1 MEAHDDRFA
10 HNGRTGESHGPHG
23 TARGGN
29 AAGRSALR
37 LASSRSARASAE
49 AAPSMHPAPSRGPK
63 RGRDGGTNPNR
74 PPRPQHRPVDASPSG
89 RVVRRGQAESAQ
101 PHLNNTFRSGSAAA
115 GGNTLRSAHSTDG
128 LRRPQAR
135 RRPDSVIGLPLR
147 HSRDGRGHGRPHPHG
162 HVRSRFAARPARRIP
177 LPLRILF
184 SVLLIGAISSL
195 LGHTNAGVD
204 PATEAACLEVAP
216 LNQAELTLSTPI
228 AAWKKR
234 TFPHLYQ
241 TDPAWAS
248 KPYGGGTVALNAC
261 GPTVMS
267 MLYVYYTGHTDM
279 DPGAMAAWADERTFA
294 PTGATEWAFFT
305 DGAERLGLTS
315 KMVNPDRPAIA
326 AELRAGNPVVCVVG
340 PGDFTNL
347 GHYILLTGID
357 EAGTVSICD
366 PNSPRTSARRWDLTR
381 VLHQTEV
388 AWVFRA

>member
-1 MEAHDDRFA
+1 METHDDRLA
-10 HNGRTGESHGPHG
+10 RNGRTGEPHGPRG
-23 TARGGN
+23 TARDGN

-37 LASSRSARASAE
+37 LASSRSAHASAE
-49 AAPSMHPAPSRGPK
+49 AAPSMRPAPSRGPK
-63 RGRDGGTNPNR
+63 RGRGGDTNPSR
-74 PPRPQHRPVDASPSG
+74 PPRPQRRPVDAPPSARG
-89 RVVRRGQAESAQ
+89 GRRGQAEGAQ

-115 GGNTLRSAHSTDG
+115 GGNTLRSAHSADG

-135 RRPDSVIGLPLR
+135 RRPGSVIGLPLR
-147 HSRDGRGHGRPHPHG
+147 HSRDGRGYGRLHHHGRT
-162 HVRSRFAARPARRIP
+162 RSRFAARPERRIP
-177 LPLRILF
+177 LSLRILF
-184 SVLLIGAISSL
+184 SVLLIGAVSSL

-228 AAWKKR
+228 AAWKQG

-267 MLYVYYTGHTDM
+267 MLYVYYTGNTEM
-279 DPGAMAAWADERTFA
+279 DPGTMAAWADERTFA

-315 KMVNPDRPAIA
+315 KMVNPDRSAIA
-326 AELRAGNPVVCVVG
+326 DALRAGHPVVCVVG

-388 AWVFRA
+388 AWVFGA